1 MGEYCRWHYRK
12 TIGLKQSAGAIVV
25 RWSDYR
31 SIRYYDGT
39 MVLTLV
45 RTVKLLNYKD
55 LHRDRK
61 KTAPLNMS
69 K

>member
-1 MGEYCRWHYRK
+1 MGEYCQWHYRK

-31 SIRYYDGT
+31 PIRYYDGT
-39 MVLTLV
+39 VVLTLV

-55 LHRDRK
+55 L
-61 KTAPLNMS
+61 
-69 K
+69 